1 MQRMTSMGQGLRLP
15 DTTSTDFLRAAS
27 RKFAKTPIPVVRRS
41 GVMTTAPTPHNETAR
56 LAELQA
62 LNILDTLPE
71 RAYDDITYLAAR
83 LCQAPIA
90 LISLVDGQRQWFK
103 SRVGLDVTETPRSL
117 AFCAHAIVDPGQM
130 LVVNNALDDV
140 RFAQNPLVTGDPSI
154 RFYAGAPLTMP
165 SGNALGTLCVIG
177 MEPRE
182 LSDDDA
188 RALEALSRQVM
199 AQLELR
205 KVVDEL
211 EHSQIELSRLSVTD
225 PLTSLLNRRAFKA
238 NLTAELA
245 RNKRYGHELALV
257 LIDVDGF
264 KAYNDT
270 LGHVAGDRAL
280 QAVARVLAEV
290 CRKTDI
296 AVRYGGDEFALI
308 LPETEHRGAWNIAER
323 FRRGVER
330 LTWPERSLSVSVGVA
345 MAGEGADT
353 PDSLVQMADAAL
365 YRAKAAGRNQ
375 VA

>member
-1 MQRMTSMGQGLRLP
+1 
-15 DTTSTDFLRAAS
+15 
-27 RKFAKTPIPVVRRS
+27 
-41 GVMTTAPTPHNETAR
+41 
-56 LAELQA
+56 
-62 LNILDTLPE
+62 
-71 RAYDDITYLAAR
+71 
-83 LCQAPIA
+83 
-90 LISLVDGQRQWFK
+90 
-103 SRVGLDVTETPRSL
+103 
-117 AFCAHAIVDPGQM
+117 M
-130 LVVNNALDDV
+130 LVVTNALEDV
-140 RFAQNPLVTGDPSI
+140 RFAANPLVTGDPSI
-154 RFYAGAPLTMP
+154 RFYAGVPLTTNA
-165 SGNALGTLCVIG
+165 GNALGTLCVIDT
-177 MEPRE
+177 EPRE
-182 LSDDDA
+182 LSEGEA

-205 KVVDEL
+205 RVVDEL
-211 EHSQIELSRLSVTD
+211 EHSHIELSRLSVAD

-238 NLTAELA
+238 NLTVELA
-245 RNKRYGHELALV
+245 RHQRYGHELALA
-257 LIDVDGF
+257 LIDIDGF
-264 KAYNDT
+264 KAFNET

-330 LTWPERSLSVSVGVA
+330 LSWPERSLSVSVGVA

-353 PDSLVQMADAAL
+353 PDALARLADAAL